1 MKKTIISL
9 ILINIFFIL
18 IFIVGITNSLRCT
31 NIGVKIFDDL
41 LGFSGVEKE
50 CKTEFPENFGIKKMI
65 AQEKKALLVREARF
79 GFKKAD
85 LQKKSK
91 VNCPK
96 NSDIIIILGQSNAAN
111 NVLSK
116 ITKSNK
122 DVNFFNNKCYK
133 VTEPI
138 LGATASY
145 QSITSSL
152 SSKLKNDKPI
162 IFINNSV
169 SGSSILDWSSNETGL
184 SSYVNKNLNN
194 VLKENNLKYI
204 IWIQGESDSSNLTI
218 DYIKHFEIMKNKI
231 LENINPKKIMG
242 YKFIISQTSICGLD
256 NKSNL
261 NLIEQQ
267 KKLGTKFS
275 NVIVVKITDSLDN
288 NYRYD
293 GCHLNTFGV
302 EEVTNEFSK
311 IINDDYI
318 NDSLKY

>member
-1 MKKTIISL
+1 MKKTIISS

-18 IFIVGITNSLRCT
+18 IFIAGNTNSLRCT
-31 NIGVKIFDDL
+31 NIGIKIFDDL
-41 LGFSGVEKE
+41 LGLSGVEKE
-50 CKTEFPENFGIKKMI
+50 CKAEFPENFGIKKMLP
-65 AQEKKALLVREARF
+65 QEKKALLYKELRF

-85 LQKKSK
+85 LKKK
-91 VNCPK
+91 NEVNCPK
-96 NSDIIIILGQSNAAN
+96 NSDVIIILGQSNAAN

-138 LGATASY
+138 LGATATY

-169 SGSSILDWSSNETGL
+169 SGSSILDWSSNETGF
-184 SSYVNKNLNN
+184 SKYVNKNLDN
-194 VLKENNLKYI
+194 VLKQNYLKYI
-204 IWIQGESDSSNLTI
+204 IWIQGESDSSNSRI

-231 LENINPKKIMG
+231 LKNINPKKIIG
-242 YKFIISQTSICGLD
+242 YKFIITQTSICGFND
-256 NKSNL
+256 KSNL

-267 KKLGTKFS
+267 KKLRTKFS
-275 NVIVVKITDSLDN
+275 NVIVVKTTDSLDN

-293 GCHLNTFGV
+293 GCHLNNFGV

-311 IINDDYI
+311 IINNDYS
-318 NDSLKY
+318 NYSLKY